1 MKKTITIMDYN
12 NVKKKV
18 KIDNFDNV
26 VRLEI
31 EVMSGDEILRVL
43 YKDYSVE
50 KYDSSNS
57 RLMDFN
63 DAFYCIYD
71 ITKNINHL
79 DKWKKRTSS
88 YDIRLEE
95 NKWKT

>member
-1 MKKTITIMDYN
+1 MKKIITITDYN

-18 KIDNFDNV
+18 KIDNFEDV

-31 EVMSGDEILRVL
+31 EVVSGDEILYVL
-43 YKDYSVE
+43 YKDYSAE
-50 KYDSSNS
+50 KYDSSGC
-57 RLMDFN
+57 RHTDYL
-63 DAFYCIYD
+63 DAYYCIYD

-95 NKWKT
+95 NK